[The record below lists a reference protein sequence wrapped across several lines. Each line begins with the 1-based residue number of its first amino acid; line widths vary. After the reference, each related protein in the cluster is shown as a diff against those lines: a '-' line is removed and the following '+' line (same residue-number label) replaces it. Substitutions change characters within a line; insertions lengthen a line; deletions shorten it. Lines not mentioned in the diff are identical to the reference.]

1 MYFIIGPNGGGVC
14 DYFGQNPRDVDIL
27 MGTFSKGISAWGGY
41 IAGSKELISYLRVHS
56 QGFAYSTAMS
66 PPVAKFI
73 ISALKSMMNGGEALQ
88 RVRKLE
94 ENCQYFRQKLQDMGF
109 VTYGNEPSPVIPIL
123 VCLLTKGT
131 AFIRECHKYNIAAV
145 GVGFPATP
153 VAGGRIRICLSAS
166 HTR

>member
-73 ISALKSMMNGGEALQ
+73 ITALKSMMNGGEALQ

-123 VCLLTKGT
+123 FCAIPKGL
-131 AFIRECHKYNIAAV
+131 AFVRECKKHNIAAV
-145 GVGFPATP
+145 VVSFPAVP
-153 VAGGRIRICLSAS
+153 VAGGRARICINAS